1 MSALP
6 SGMAALLRRGMD
18 AAKLV
23 LAEGTRAQVNTAAV
37 CAATLRTIIFDCFT
51 TFAVAMDRVRCFQDL
66 EVYLIVVP

>member
-6 SGMAALLRRGMD
+6 GGMAALLRRGMD

-37 CAATLRTIIFDCFT
+37 CAASLRTIFFECFT
-51 TFAVAMDRVRCFQDL
+51 TFAVAMDRVRAFK
-66 EVYLIVVP
+66 I